1 MKEIFEFLLNDDNS
15 RDLLNFKQ
23 GYLTAVV
30 VIFGLTIIFLFLRYI
45 YRYPKRSHGVEIKG
59 ARGSIFITSGAISD
73 LVKSIGDEYEL
84 IEIPKVSLLED
95 KNASYLELQVN
106 IENDKESSFITLS
119 DDIQNNIITT
129 LKERF
134 GIDNI
139 KEVKLNLRKIETRKS
154 SF

>member
-1 MKEIFEFLLNDDNS
+1 MKEILDFLLNDDNS

-23 GYLTAVV
+23 GYLTALVV
-30 VIFGLTIIFLFLRYI
+30 MLGLTIIFLFLRYI
-45 YRYPKRSHGVEIKG
+45 YRYPKRSRGIELKG
-59 ARGSIFITSGAISD
+59 SKGSIFITSGAISD

-84 IEIPKVSLLED
+84 IEISKVSLLED
-95 KNASYLELQVN
+95 KDVSYLELQVS

-134 GIDNI
+134 GIENV

>member
-1 MKEIFEFLLNDDNS
+1 MKEILNFLLNDDNS

-30 VIFGLTIIFLFLRYI
+30 VIFGLTIIFLFLRYV
-45 YRYPKRSHGVEIKG
+45 YRYPRRSRGVEIKG
-59 ARGSIFITSGAISD
+59 SNGSIFITSGAISD

-84 IEIPKVSLLED
+84 IEISKVSLLED
-95 KNASYLELQVN
+95 KDLSYLELQVN

-134 GIDNI
+134 GINNVNQ
-139 KEVKLNLRKIETRKS
+139 VKLNLRKIETRKS

>member
-1 MKEIFEFLLNDDNS
+1 MKEIFNFLLNDDNS

-30 VIFGLTIIFLFLRYI
+30 VIFGLTIIFLFLRYV
-45 YRYPKRSHGVEIKG
+45 YRYPRRSRGVEIKG
-59 ARGSIFITSGAISD
+59 SNGSIFITSGAISD

-84 IEIPKVSLLED
+84 IEISKVSLLED
-95 KNASYLELQVN
+95 KDLSYLELQVN

-134 GIDNI
+134 GINNVNQ
-139 KEVKLNLRKIETRKS
+139 VKLNLRKIETRKS

>member
-1 MKEIFEFLLNDDNS
+1 MKEILDFLLNDYGS

-23 GYLTAVV
+23 GFLTAVV
-30 VIFGLTIIFLFLRYI
+30 VIFGFTIIILFLRYI
-45 YRYPKRSHGVEIKG
+45 YRYPRRSRGVEIKG
-59 ARGSIFITSGAISD
+59 PKGSIFITSNAISD
-73 LVKSIGDEYEL
+73 LVKSIGDEYDL
-84 IEIPKVSLLED
+84 IEISKVSLFED
-95 KNASYLELQVN
+95 KYVSYLELQVN

-134 GIDNI
+134 GIDNV